1 MRWLLLALLI
11 LLLPSFSGAQSNLA
25 IEANFIA
32 GKVFKHSTAFRAPI
46 PDLSTAFD
54 LAIVKQTTGTKDWE
68 QRRHYPIW
76 GVSGSYTHYGIDSVY
91 GSAIGIC
98 PFLQLYLVHG
108 KKLEWTFRGGLGIGY
123 ITRHYERPPT
133 WDTINNAIGSAFNEY
148 SLFATDLR
156 YRINSHWSM
165 QLGLNFSHISNG
177 ATKQPNLG
185 INMYGG
191 HIGLRYWLGG
201 DKPNFIDKEL
211 PRLRNR
217 ILVQARLGFA
227 FNETGHAD
235 GPIYPTY
242 LVSAWASKRYKGKN
256 KVFIGLDYSYHTR
269 IYAFQRNNE
278 INPGHEREHSWKSA
292 VFVGHEWL
300 FGRMS
305 FFGQMG
311 YYIKEAALT
320 LDPYYEKLGYNYY
333 LISKDRG
340 PLKELCLTAL
350 LKTHKTS
357 AELLEFGVGAGF

>member
-1 MRWLLLALLI
+1 MHRLLLVY
-11 LLLPSFSGAQSNLA
+11 LLLVAPLIVTAQGHIG

-32 GKVFKHSTAFRAPI
+32 GKVFKHSTAFRPPI

-54 LAIVKQTTGTKDWE
+54 LAIVKQTTGAKDWE

-76 GVSGSYTHYGIDSVY
+76 GVSASYTHYGIDSIY
-91 GSAIGIC
+91 GSAIGLC
-98 PFLQLYLVHG
+98 PFLQLYVIRG
-108 KKLEWTFRGGLGIGY
+108 KKLEWTLRGGFGIGY
-123 ITRHYERPPT
+123 ITKHYERTPT

-148 SLFATDLR
+148 SLFSTDLR
-156 YRINSHWSM
+156 YRINSRWSM

-191 HIGLRYWLGG
+191 HIGLRYWPGG
-201 DKPNFIDKEL
+201 DKPKLIDKDL
-211 PRLRNR
+211 PLVHNR
-217 ILVQARLGFA
+217 ILLQARLGFA

-242 LVSAWASKRYKGKN
+242 LASAWVSKRYKGKN
-256 KVFIGLDYSYHTR
+256 KVYAGLDYSYHTR

-278 INPGHEREHSWKSA
+278 INTGHEAEHSWKSA
-292 VFVGHEWL
+292 VFIGHEWL
-300 FGRMS
+300 FGKMS
-305 FFGQMG
+305 FVGQIG

-333 LISKDRG
+333 LVTNERG
-340 PLKELCLTAL
+340 ALKELCLTAL

-357 AELLEFGVGAGF
+357 AELLEFGIGVGF